1 MTDPAAPA
9 RTAQH
14 IEPEDKPMR
23 IEVRDYA
30 APMPRPRY
38 VDARPL
44 AWLGIVAAIA
54 LFIAALIFAG
64 RVW

>member
-30 APMPRPRY
+30 APKPRPRY
-38 VDARPL
+38 VDARPF
-44 AWLGIVAAIA
+44 AWLGIVAVIA
-54 LFIAALIFAG
+54 LFAAALIFAG
-64 RVW
+64 SLI